1 MAQLSTERRWQVLL
15 AGSAAWLDAATVCSR
30 VDFCTCVRSQA
41 LALVAARSGLAAAP
55 PLQVGSLHLQFIL
68 GASLGDVQEL
78 LKPPAQKNELPLGRT
93 PFQVGLLQ
101 TSGGACAAS
110 QVRCFRAAD
119 AAFRGRQ
126 SIRAASPFQ
135 RRLELEL
142 LRVLCGTR
150 AVVEIPV
157 RLRFP
162 EWRVPHSGSSC
173 DIRRLLHRHR
183 VSAHSGRTVRS
194 SDVRRSCRCSSAMTR
209 QASA

>member
-1 MAQLSTERRWQVLL
+1 MAELSTERRWQVLL

-30 VDFCTCVRSQA
+30 VVFCTCVRSQA

-110 QVRCFRAAD
+110 QVRCFRAA
-119 AAFRGRQ
+119 
-126 SIRAASPFQ
+126 SCSVPRAPVYPGSVTVPKEAG
-135 RRLELEL
+135 
-142 LRVLCGTR
+142 VGTPPG
-150 AVVEIPV
+150 ALWNE
-157 RLRFP
+157 
-162 EWRVPHSGSSC
+162 SC
-173 DIRRLLHRHR
+173 
-183 VSAHSGRTVRS
+183 S
-194 SDVRRSCRCSSAMTR
+194 
-209 QASA
+209 